1 MKRSALALLL
11 FASVAYAQPDH
22 GPPAGPTV
30 EPLPEKIKPGDLLL
44 VAEDGT
50 LEIVTKRPGC
60 LACGFHAKRVIEKEK
75 KAKEPK

>member
-1 MKRSALALLL
+1 MKLLAAMLL
-11 FASVAYAQPDH
+11 FASVAYAQPF
-22 GPPAGPTV
+22 AGPTV